1 MNATFVFP
9 FFGIWKWL
17 EHTEYTE
24 HARNTPQIFFKMKQK
39 QQAQNTP
46 GTRPSFFKNQSKT
59 NMPGTHLGH
68 IQSTPKIFIAN
79 T

>member
-1 MNATFVFP
+1 MQRFLSLF
-9 FFGIWKWL
+9 L
-17 EHTEYTE
+17 EFESDWNTLNTL
-24 HARNTPQIFFKMKQK
+24 NTPGTRPRFFFKMKQK